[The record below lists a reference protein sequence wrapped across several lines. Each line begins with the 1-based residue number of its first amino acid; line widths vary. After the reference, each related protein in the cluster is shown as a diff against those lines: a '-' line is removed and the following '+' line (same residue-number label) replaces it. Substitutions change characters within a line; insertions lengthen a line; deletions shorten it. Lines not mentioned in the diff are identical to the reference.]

1 MYRKTKH
8 VTWASR
14 RRKSWIE
21 ERDWRMDLEREKN
34 SICKKVEDREYWMC
48 LMQLESLGKLCGG
61 SQRGRPGPG
70 HVGPGMLF
78 TGVWTSLW
86 MQFIFHEALCSM
98 PFQKVTMVAFWKL
111 EREKSEIGDEER
123 IDQLIIIITTI
134 QLRQNAHLDQGYAR
148 GDWGKEMENHI
159 SDSNLWPTK

>member
-1 MYRKTKH
+1 
-8 VTWASR
+8 
-14 RRKSWIE
+14 
-21 ERDWRMDLEREKN
+21 
-34 SICKKVEDREYWMC
+34 
-48 LMQLESLGKLCGG
+48 
-61 SQRGRPGPG
+61 
-70 HVGPGMLF
+70 
-78 TGVWTSLW
+78 

-148 GDWGKEMENHI
+148 GD
-159 SDSNLWPTK
+159 